1 MQHTIISTRAVLAL
15 VSAGLA
21 LTVPTQAAV
30 LTQYYNNGAPASN
43 NVAFTMG
50 TDWTLSLSSDS
61 LYAQNTG
68 FNAGTSYRT
77 LYGDGNNLLFKFNR
91 ASGDNNAYDVTVN
104 LSGYNQ
110 WSGNEGTSPTITLHW
125 GDDNFG
131 SYSGSGLNDQNIL
144 AQSIDDI
151 SYFLASTTD
160 LTQVASSTAHGDF
173 TWNSGNV
180 TTFRIAANQQSAYM
194 VVLGSANSSS
204 YVYSASADFTAV
216 PEPSGVAMTM
226 GAAGLFLIRRRR
238 IS

>member
-1 MQHTIISTRAVLAL
+1 MNTTKAIITSALLSLVLA
-15 VSAGLA
+15 VS
-21 LTVPTQAAV
+21 TQAAQ
-30 LTQYYNNGAPASN
+30 LTEYYNNGAPASN
-43 NVAFTMG
+43 NVTFTLG
-50 TDWTLSLSSDS
+50 TDWTLSTSSND

-68 FNAGTSYRT
+68 FNAGTSYRI

-91 ASGDNNAYDVTVN
+91 AEGDTNAYDVTVN

-144 AQSIDDI
+144 AQPIDDI

-160 LTQVASSTAHGDF
+160 LTQVASSTANGDF

-180 TTFRIAANQQSAYM
+180 TPFRIGADQQSAYM
-194 VVLGSANSSS
+194 VVLGSANSSG

-216 PEPSGVAMTM
+216 PEPSTYALVVGGIAT
-226 GAAGLFLIRRRR
+226 LLLIRRRVQA
-238 IS
+238 

>member
-68 FNAGTSYRT
+68 FNAGTSYRM

-125 GDDNFG
+125 GGDNFG
-131 SYSGSGLNDQNIL
+131 SYSGSGFNDQNIL
-144 AQSIDDI
+144 AQSLNNA
-151 SYFLASTTD
+151 YFLASTTD
-160 LTQVASSTAHGDF
+160 LTQVASSTADGGF

-180 TTFRIAANQQSAYM
+180 TTFRIGADQQSAYM
-194 VVLGSANSSS
+194 VVLGSANSYG

-226 GAAGLFLIRRRR
+226 GAAGLFLLRRRR

>member
-1 MQHTIISTRAVLAL
+1 MKHTIKPTRAVLAL

-21 LTVPTQAAV
+21 LTVPTQAAT
-30 LTQYYNNGAPASN
+30 LTEYYQNQPVEGVPQPQTSFAL
-43 NVAFTMG
+43 G
-50 TDWTLSLSSDS
+50 TDWTLTLSPDS

-91 ASGDNNAYDVTVN
+91 TVGDNNAYDVTVD

-110 WSGNEGTSPTITLHW
+110 WSGAVGTSPSITLHW
-125 GDDNFG
+125 GTDAFGINDNDTANHG
-131 SYSGSGLNDQNIL
+131 RIWWTADTAN
-144 AQSIDDI
+144 
-151 SYFLASTTD
+151 
-160 LTQVASSTAHGDF
+160 LTQVASNTGNGGF

-180 TTFRIAANQQSAYM
+180 SNFRIGADQQSAYLM
-194 VVLGSANSSS
+194 VLGSANSYS

-216 PEPSGVAMTM
+216 AVPEPASVAMTM
-226 GAAGLFLIRRRR
+226 GAAGLFLLRRRR

>member
-1 MQHTIISTRAVLAL
+1 MQHTIKPTRAVLAL

-21 LTVPTQAAV
+21 LAVPTQAAV
-30 LTQYYNNGAPASN
+30 LTEYYNVQPVEGVPQPQVSFAL
-43 NVAFTMG
+43 G
-50 TDWTLSLSSDS
+50 TDWALTLSPDS

-91 ASGDNNAYDVTVN
+91 TVGDTNAYDVTVD

-110 WSGNEGTSPTITLHW
+110 WSGAEGTSPSITLHW
-125 GDDNFG
+125 GTDAFGANDNDTANHG
-131 SYSGSGLNDQNIL
+131 RVWWTADTAN
-144 AQSIDDI
+144 
-151 SYFLASTTD
+151 
-160 LTQVASSTAHGDF
+160 LTQVASNTGNGGF

-180 TTFRIAANQQSAYM
+180 SNFRIGADQQSAYLM
-194 VVLGSANSSS
+194 VLGSANSYG

-216 PEPSGVAMTM
+216 IVPEPSSMAMTM
-226 GAAGLFLIRRRR
+226 GVAGLFLIRRRR